1 MEPVVKRIFAW
12 QTDTSTCHLYRTVFP
27 FEALRDKYG
36 YTVEW
41 GAPPPDIMDYDVI
54 VGQRITGMN
63 DLWRDLAHDYS
74 GLLVLDLDDDLVD
87 VDPSNT
93 VPYSLYQ
100 SQKLG
105 TIANIEM
112 ADVVTVSTPK
122 LAEKIRKIRGDGNV
136 AVLPNCVHE
145 SWIQPNVPNGLTIGY
160 AASPF
165 HQQDWTPAIHQAL
178 SAFESGHPEAR
189 FHNMGGRYMR
199 TGNTRTTGLQ
209 PMEHC
214 LAQMDFW
221 AGLAP
226 LVRNEFNESKSWC
239 KALEYACR
247 GIPVIASD
255 VGQYREWLKDGGG
268 ILVLDNKSPAAWLGA
283 LETVAEPD
291 LRAEFAELA
300 LKRAQAQTI
309 DKHVEL
315 WHNVYNGAW

>member
-1 MEPVVKRIFAW
+1 MKRIFAW

-36 YTVEW
+36 YDVSW

-54 VGQRITGMN
+54 VGQRITGYN
-63 DLWRDLAHDYS
+63 ELWRDLSHDYS

-87 VDPSNT
+87 VDPANT
-93 VPYSLYQ
+93 LPYDLYQ
-100 SQKLG
+100 PQKLG

-122 LAEKIRKIRGDGNV
+122 LAEKITKIRGDGNV
-136 AVLPNCVHE
+136 VVLPNCVRE
-145 SWIQPNVPNGLTIGY
+145 DWIQPNIPNGLTIGY

-165 HQQDWTPAIHQAL
+165 HGQDWTPPIHQAL
-178 SAFESGHPEAR
+178 SAFASGHPEAR

-199 TGNTRTTGLQ
+199 TETARTTGLQ

-221 AGLAP
+221 VGLAP
-226 LVRNEFNESKSWC
+226 LVCNEFNESKSWC

-247 GIPVIASD
+247 GIPIIASD

-268 ILVLDNKSPAAWLGA
+268 ILVADNESSAAWLGA
-283 LETVAEPD
+283 LETVTDPD
-291 LRAEFAELA
+291 LRAEFAGQA
-300 LKRAQAQTI
+300 LERAKAQTI
-309 DKHVEL
+309 DKHVDL
-315 WHNVYNGAW
+315 WHNVYTGAW